1 MLGFGRRTKGGNIG
15 CDAVFVDLSKEEIPG
30 DVTAQRV
37 KVIKVRNVSEVEM
50 LPGILS
56 SECTLIVN
64 MDGFEG
70 DVDASVER
78 MKAMARMSRF
88 EYQSINPMT
97 FIFVPDKVRMTNLVI
112 REK

>member
-1 MLGFGRRTKGGNIG
+1 MLGVGRKRDQDIR

-37 KVIKVRNVSEVEM
+37 KVIKIRNAADVDV
-50 LPGILS
+50 LPKILS

-64 MDGFEG
+64 LEDFDG
-70 DVDASVER
+70 DASVSIDR
-78 MKAMARMSRF
+78 MKAMARTSRF

-97 FIFVPDKVRMTNLVI
+97 FIFTPANVKMTNLVI
-112 REK
+112 R